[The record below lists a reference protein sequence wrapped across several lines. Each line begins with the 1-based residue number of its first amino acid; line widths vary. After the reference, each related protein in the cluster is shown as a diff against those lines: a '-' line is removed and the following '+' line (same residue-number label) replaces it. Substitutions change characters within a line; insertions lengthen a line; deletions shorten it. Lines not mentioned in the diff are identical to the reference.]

1 MSLWGARPVWCG
13 DCKSSGRLSEGI
25 LFVAEQLT
33 NMVAMRNIE
42 VMCGTSCCFIP
53 ATVPVDD

>member
-1 MSLWGARPVWCG
+1 MGQWGARLVWCG
-13 DCKSSGRLSEGI
+13 DCKHSGRLCEGI

-33 NMVAMRNIE
+33 NMAAIRNIE

-53 ATVPVDD
+53 AVVPVDV